1 MDNPKFDVL
10 NLSKYITKDFPP
22 AFVTDGNTNSF
33 ETQART
39 FVATLQEKDVPVTS
53 LFFAPNE
60 IKAGHGYQFGMASPA
75 SILSLKQT
83 KAFLKGITSS
93 N

>member
-53 LFFAPNE
+53 LFFDPNE
-60 IKAGHGYQFGMASPA
+60 IKAGHGYQFDMASLA

-83 KAFLKGITSS
+83 NEFLKGITSS